1 LKKIIIAIDG
11 HSSCGKSTLAQQ
23 LADELS
29 YTYISSGKM
38 YRAVTLYF
46 LEHKIDYHQPEA
58 VTKALADIH
67 IHFEKHNG
75 NDITF
80 LNGKNV
86 EKDIVGM
93 EVAEQVS
100 PIAAISAVRRAM
112 VALQQKMGERKGIV
126 MDGRDIGS
134 VVFKD
139 AELKLFLTANPDIRA
154 MRRHQELI
162 AKGQHVNLAD
172 IKKNLLDRDF
182 IDSNRDDSPLLQAS
196 EAVLIDNSNL
206 SKEEQLAMVL
216 ALAYERIKVLSIKE
230 QIS

>member
-46 LEHKIDYHQPEA
+46 LENKIDYHQSDA
-58 VTKALADIH
+58 VAKALTEIN
-67 IHFEKHNG
+67 IHFEKENG
-75 NDITF
+75 DDITY
-80 LNGKNV
+80 LNGKKV
-86 EKDIVGM
+86 EKEIVSM
-93 EVAEQVS
+93 PVANHVS
-100 PIAAISAVRRAM
+100 PVATISAVRRAM
-112 VALQQKMGERKGIV
+112 VALQQKMGVGKGIV

-139 AELKLFLTANPDIRA
+139 AELKLFLTADPDVRA
-154 MRRHQELI
+154 QRRYEELKG
-162 AKGQHVNLAD
+162 KGQEVVVAEV
-172 IKKNLLDRDF
+172 KKNLLDRDH
-182 IDSNRDDSPLLQAS
+182 IDSNRADSPLLKAS

-206 SKEEQLAMVL
+206 SRPEQLAMVL
-216 ALAYERIKVLSIKE
+216 ALVELRKE
-230 QIS
+230 AFFPVN

>member
-1 LKKIIIAIDG
+1 MKKIIIAIDG

-46 LEHKIDYHQPEA
+46 LENDIDYNKEEE
-58 VTKALADIH
+58 VVKALPAIQ

-75 NDITF
+75 EDITF
-80 LNGKNV
+80 LNGENV
-86 EKDIVGM
+86 ESEIVSM
-93 EVAEQVS
+93 RVANHVS
-100 PIAAISAVRRAM
+100 PVAAISSVRRAM
-112 VALQQKMGERKGIV
+112 VALQQNMGKRKGIV

-139 AELKLFLTANPDIRA
+139 AELKLFLTADSDVRA
-154 MRRHQELI
+154 KRRYEELKS
-162 AKGQHVNLAD
+162 KGQEVAVEE
-172 IKKNLLDRDF
+172 IKKNLLERDH

-196 EAVLIDNSNL
+196 EAILIDNSNL
-206 SKEEQLAMVL
+206 SRDEQLAMVI
-216 ALAYERIKVLSIKE
+216 ALVGERIKAVSIPVH
-230 QIS
+230 